1 MNTLQRKVVLTF
13 PLSDNPAIMSDG
25 RLYQTA
31 AQVTLY
37 DNRDGY
43 IDIAGTRDDN
53 IACHFYWHISDD
65 GKMVVCSDSW
75 RDSWRVDVAY
85 LSERVLSAFKAQM
98 MELITE

>member
-25 RLYQTA
+25 RLYLTT

-43 IDIAGTRDDN
+43 ISIAGTRDDN
-53 IACHFYWHISDD
+53 MSCHFYWHISDD
-65 GKMVVCSDSW
+65 GKAVVCSDSW
-75 RDSWRVDVAY
+75 RVDTEY

-98 MELITE
+98 MELIIE